1 MFPLIATTWQIKPKI
16 NYSMEKIY
24 NHKDKCSFGVHYS
37 MDRFILH
44 KFGVQYSRH
53 HIILG
58 SFHSLTH
65 TCLLSIFM
73 PRPIMLQSSYNS
85 NNTASVYF

>member
-65 TCLLSIFM
+65 T
-73 PRPIMLQSSYNS
+73 
-85 NNTASVYF
+85 